1 MVCNECKKRDMC
13 VNICLNVQKCLSEN
27 YVSRRELP
35 LQDRDLMLR
44 REDHLRANRAVYED
58 RHSEYLPELY
68 RRLDRLTLRQRK
80 IIEMHF
86 FDGMSTWII
95 ARRLG
100 ITIRA
105 ANTRLRNAIERLR
118 GNSLGDLKNDEK

>member
-1 MVCNECKKRDMC
+1 MLCNECKKRNIC
-13 VNICLNVQKCLSEN
+13 VNICLKVQKCLLKN

-44 REDHLRANRAVYED
+44 LEGHLRANRAFYED

-86 FDGMSTWII
+86 FDGMSSWII
-95 ARRLG
+95 AHQLG
-100 ITIRA
+100 ITPRA
-105 ANTRLRNAIERLR
+105 VNTRLRNAIERLR
-118 GNSLGDLKNDEK
+118 RNEKKPHKKDQ

>member
-1 MVCNECKKRDMC
+1 MVCNECKKRDIC

-44 REDHLRANRAVYED
+44 REDYLRANQAFYKD

-68 RRLDRLTLRQRK
+68 RRLDLLTHRQRRV
-80 IIEMHF
+80 IEMYFLKGLPLKAISHK
-86 FDGMSTWII
+86 
-95 ARRLG
+95 LG
-100 ITIRA
+100 ISIQAVSDRLIKA
-105 ANTRLRNAIERLR
+105 LDRLRRNGIEK
-118 GNSLGDLKNDEK
+118 G